1 MLFAGF
7 DRLLS
12 EERGAKEQE
21 ITQSKCS
28 KFHFR
33 FLCDLGGLKKSRSYH
48 KCNDMGLVLIIGK
61 ENAPLDPF
69 YRCFT
74 FL

>member
-12 EERGAKEQE
+12 KERGAKEQE
-21 ITQSKCS
+21 ITQTNCS

-33 FLCDLGGLKKSRSYH
+33 FLCDLSGVKKSRSYH
-48 KCNDMGLVLIIGK
+48 KCNDLVLIIGK

-69 YRCFT
+69 YRCFI